1 MPRVRYFSRR
11 VLLGAFAYLAA
22 AATAPAAD
30 YPSRIIR
37 IIVPYPPGAATDT
50 ISRAV
55 AAEAGKSL
63 GKTIIIEN
71 RPGGGTLIGTRLVKE
86 APADGYT
93 LLFQSPVL
101 VSNLYA
107 LKDPGYS
114 LSDFTAVAMLC
125 NTSYVLLTPSSL
137 PVKGLKD
144 FVAYAKAN
152 PGKMNYGSIGPTSRQ
167 RALSERLAKVG
178 NFTWA
183 EVPFKGTAE
192 SAEAVM
198 GGEVQG
204 YFSTQSFAVTQANS
218 PNLAVA
224 WNRLRGSQRL
234 HSQRSD
240 LQGARFPTAFR
251 TVLVCLVHARR
262 NPSTDRRQTASR
274 FCESDGVHRH
284 TGAVEERR
292 SVTLH
297 RPYRRLPEGAR
308 RGFPAA
314 CRRDEGPR
322 SYAAIGPPCAGSP
335 SAPASLDDASVR
347 LPSRQPLGPRRL

>member
-71 RPGGGTLIGTRLVKE
+71 RPGGGTLIGPRLVKE

-114 LSDFTAVAMLC
+114 LPDYTAVAMLC
-125 NTSYVLLTPSSL
+125 STSYVLLTPSSL
-137 PVKGLKD
+137 PVKDLKD
-144 FVAYAKAN
+144 FVAYAKSN

-167 RALSERLAKVG
+167 RALSERL
-178 NFTWA
+178 
-183 EVPFKGTAE
+183 
-192 SAEAVM
+192 
-198 GGEVQG
+198 
-204 YFSTQSFAVTQANS
+204 
-218 PNLAVA
+218 
-224 WNRLRGSQRL
+224 
-234 HSQRSD
+234 
-240 LQGARFPTAFR
+240 
-251 TVLVCLVHARR
+251 
-262 NPSTDRRQTASR
+262 
-274 FCESDGVHRH
+274 
-284 TGAVEERR
+284 
-292 SVTLH
+292 
-297 RPYRRLPEGAR
+297 
-308 RGFPAA
+308 
-314 CRRDEGPR
+314 
-322 SYAAIGPPCAGSP
+322 
-335 SAPASLDDASVR
+335 
-347 LPSRQPLGPRRL
+347 

>member
-63 GKTIIIEN
+63 GRAIIIEN

-125 NTSYVLLTPSSL
+125 STSYVLLAPSSL
-137 PVKGLKD
+137 PVKDLKD
-144 FVAYAKAN
+144 FVAYAKTN

-178 NFTWA
+178 GFTWA

-204 YFSTQSFAVTQANS
+204 YFSTQSFAATQANS
-218 PNLAVA
+218 PNLRLLGIASEDRNDFIPDVPTFKEQGFPQLSEQSWYVLFARAGTPQPIVDKLRAVFA
-224 WNRLRGSQRL
+224 KVMASTAIQTQLKNDGLSPYMGRIE
-234 HSQRSD
+234 D
-240 LQGARFPTAFR
+240 FPR
-251 TVLVCLVHARR
+251 VLDED
-262 NPSTDRRQTASR
+262 S
-274 FCESDGVHRH
+274 
-284 TGAVEERR
+284 
-292 SVTLH
+292 
-297 RPYRRLPEGAR
+297 RRL
-308 RGFPAA
+308 
-314 CRRDEGPR
+314 
-322 SYAAIGPPCAGSP
+322 AGEMK
-335 SAPASLDDASVR
+335 D
-347 LPSRQPLGPRRL
+347 LGVTPQ